1 MKEIKKSMIESY
13 HKTNWG
19 NDFQSFVIV
28 ELAFGVVVVI
38 VVVVVVVV
46 VAFGVV
52 DDVSTPV
59 LLMSATNMQK
69 TETSSSKLLSKTFK
83 CNFVWILKVQQIG
96 ESWYFEW
103 NQTNLET

>member
-1 MKEIKKSMIESY
+1 MIESY

-38 VVVVVVVV
+38 VVVVVV
-46 VAFGVV
+46 AFDVV

-69 TETSSSKLLSKTFK
+69 TVTSSSKLLSKTLK
-83 CNFVWILKVQQIG
+83 CNFVLILKGQQIG